1 MVNFL
6 NGIKYMDIV
15 NNINLIYSRED
26 DSYINLQR
34 EGLYRVLFKLM
45 FFNRK

>member
-26 DSYINLQR
+26 DFYINLQR